1 MKRTASFLALL
12 TCSSLANA
20 LSGQVTDT
28 SGRAIGDATVSVVGS
43 QEVGQTNAEGR
54 FNVDTGTSAVIELHI
69 TAPGYS
75 HKTLRLASGQRDAL
89 SITLAASAI
98 ENIDVIGTPLHTSTM
113 ESAQPVTVVAGE
125 DLRRKQASTLGET
138 LKNEVGV
145 HSSYFGPVASSPI
158 IRGLNGPRVLITQN
172 GLDAS
177 DASRVGPDHIVAT
190 EATTARQIEILRG
203 PDTLFYGSGAI
214 GGVVNIVDDRVPS
227 SSESRGAFLLEHD
240 TVNDGDQANM
250 EYTGGSDQFA
260 FHVDGFWRDGDDYE
274 IPGAA
279 EAEAAHDHDHDHDH
293 DHGEEEHEMSEDGVL
308 RDSASEG
315 KGINLGGSWL
325 LDNGYVGLSYG
336 RLERE
341 YGIPGHSHGHEEE
354 HGEDHHDED
363 HGEEDHHEDDDM
375 HEHDA
380 EGPGVY
386 AELKQDR

>member
-1 MKRTASFLALL
+1 MKRAASLLTLL
-12 TCSSLANA
+12 TCSGLANA

-28 SGRAIGDATVSVVGS
+28 TGRAIGGATVSVVGS
-43 QEVGQTNAEGR
+43 REVGRSNPEGR
-54 FNVDTGTSAVIELHI
+54 FNLDTGTSEAVELHI

-75 HKTLRLASGQRDAL
+75 HKALRLEPGQREAL
-89 SITLAASAI
+89 SIVLAASAI

-125 DLRRKQASTLGET
+125 DLRRKQAPTLGET

-177 DASRVGPDHIVAT
+177 DASRVGPDHFVAT

-203 PDTLFYGSGAI
+203 PATLLYGSGAI

-227 SSESRGAFLLEHD
+227 SSESRGAFLLERD
-240 TVNDGDQANM
+240 TVNDGDQAAL
-250 EYTGGSDQFA
+250 EYNGGSDRLA
-260 FHVDGFWRDGDDYE
+260 LHIDGFWRDGDDYE

-279 EAEAAHDHDHDHDH
+279 EAEAAHGDDHDHED
-293 DHGEEEHEMSEDGVL
+293 EEHGTSEDGVL
-308 RDSASEG
+308 SDSAAEG
-315 KGINLGGSWL
+315 KGLNLGASWL

-336 RLERE
+336 RLEQE

-354 HGEDHHDED
+354 HGEDLHDED
-363 HGEEDHHEDDDM
+363 HGEEEHHDDDR
-375 HEHDA
+375 HEA
-380 EGPGVY
+380 EGQGVY
-386 AELKQDR
+386 A